1 MVTRVAELKPPH
13 RVSDA
18 DFDAICKVSKIDLA
32 KGDALRQR
40 LDSIIDAF
48 AAAIRDDLALPD
60 RQADRDWLDEAIKAI
75 QKARAALPSR
85 PGNAARDPLR
95 VGGSLL
101 AEVITVG
108 WLGEQFPAFGNV
120 LAPPTNDGDPPE
132 RKPWKPSHD
141 PSGMARAEFI
151 MLETLPVLSALLGE
165 VELVLKIAAGMLPS
179 ATGGQGWTAPAE
191 PAYLSDREFDDLL
204 AEPCRTPTSGP
215 NSAFTVFCE
224 AVFDAIGWPTEGVN
238 AAVPRTLS
246 ILHYHPE
253 IIDR

>member
-18 DFDAICKVSKIDLA
+18 DFDAICEVSKINLA
-32 KGDALRQR
+32 KRDALRQR

-151 MLETLPVLSALLGE
+151 GRETLPVLSALLGE
-165 VELVLKIAAGMLPS
+165 VELVLKIAAGMLPLLP
-179 ATGGQGWTAPAE
+179 GGKGGRRRLSQRT
-191 PAYLSDREFDDLL
+191 YLIANLTTCWQSLG
-204 AEPCRTPTSGP
+204 RTPTSGP